1 MKNIVE
7 KFEIEQGRIYDK
19 TWEEQREGR
28 NSVIIL

>member
-1 MKNIVE
+1 MKNLVE
-7 KFEIEQGRIYDK
+7 KFEREQRGVYDK

>member
-1 MKNIVE
+1 MENIFE
-7 KFEIEQGRIYDK
+7 KFEREQGGVYKK

>member
-7 KFEIEQGRIYDK
+7 KFEREQGGVYKK